1 MMWRSMGWL
10 LILALGALGLW
21 ASPQTPEAELRA
33 RVEALEKRVR
43 ELEQRLARIER
54 LQLLPP
60 SLMERHQLFPPSRFI
75 VPPFFFGLPRA
86 EQQMPGFG
94 TPRPAP
100 IPFVQP
106 YYYPLVPESPRSAP
120 IPFAQPYYYPLVPE

>member
-10 LILALGALGLW
+10 LILVIGALGLW
-21 ASPQTPEAELRA
+21 ASPQTPEDELRA

-54 LQLLPP
+54 RQPFP
-60 SLMERHQLFPPSRFI
+60 QSLI
-75 VPPFFFGLPRA
+75 VVPPIFFGLPRA
-86 EQQMPGFG
+86 ERQMPSFG